1 MKNLFRNN
9 PRNIVPFVIIAV
21 IGCFICFDSSIENI
35 KDKVFLGGIIVGS
48 SLYLYSILSLKSAAE
63 IGNKTNWIGI
73 LLFLL
78 YCIFIAIWSSVVNT
92 LNI

>member
-9 PRNIVPFVIIAV
+9 PRNIVPFAIIAI
-21 IGCFICFDSSIENI
+21 IGCFIYFDSSIENI

-48 SLYLYSILSLKSAAE
+48 SLYLYIILSLKSAAE
-63 IGNKTNWIGI
+63 IGNKTNWIGL

-78 YCIFIAIWSSVVNT
+78 YCLFLVTWGNIVNT